1 MSSPDSS
8 PDLASQ
14 PPPRI
19 SGTWVWLPFFVALVA
34 LAGSLWLTLGM
45 GFKACP
51 LCIYQR
57 TFAMGVV
64 AVFGVGVCVGVG
76 HRGVLNLLALPLAT
90 AGFGVAVLQMI
101 AELIGRIECPI
112 GILGIGTAPQQSVV
126 ALGLLLVMVGLGATR
141 SRSEGDRRWPLLG
154 WAIVLGLLLAVGAVV
169 SPTCSRC
176 PLLPDESLR
185 SANRCLPA
193 HVSGH
198 ELARNQT
205 GIARRHLG
213 LNNRTPDSA
222 TC

>member
-8 PDLASQ
+8 PDHVSQ

-19 SGTWVWLPFFVALVA
+19 SAAWVWLPFFVALVA

-90 AGFGVAVLQMI
+90 AGFGVAALQTI

-126 ALGLLLVMVGLGATR
+126 ALGLLLVLVGLGAAR
-141 SRSEGDRRWPLLG
+141 SRSEGDLRWPLLG

-169 SPTCSRC
+169 SAPPLPSPPTKAYDQ
-176 PLLPDESLR
+176 PPDACRAPYRPQSQDDADEHSQ
-185 SANRCLPA
+185 SIP
-193 HVSGH
+193 SGSPP
-198 ELARNQT
+198 
-205 GIARRHLG
+205 G
-213 LNNRTPDSA
+213 P
-222 TC
+222 